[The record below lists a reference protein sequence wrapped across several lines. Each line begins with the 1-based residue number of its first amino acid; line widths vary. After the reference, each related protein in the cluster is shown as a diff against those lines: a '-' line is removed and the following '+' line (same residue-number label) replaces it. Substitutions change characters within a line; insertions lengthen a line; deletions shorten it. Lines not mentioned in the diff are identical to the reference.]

1 MVRHTSISW
10 PIFLEINVLSYDCN
24 INVLICLTYY
34 YLIGFRILE
43 WVKVWCIVAFA
54 FDIKVYINRKE
65 TLSKGVFLDIRIP
78 DEISFLLI

>member
-10 PIFLEINVLSYDCN
+10 PIILEINVLSYDCN
-24 INVLICLTYY
+24 MYVLICLTYY
-34 YLIGFRILE
+34 IIGFRILE